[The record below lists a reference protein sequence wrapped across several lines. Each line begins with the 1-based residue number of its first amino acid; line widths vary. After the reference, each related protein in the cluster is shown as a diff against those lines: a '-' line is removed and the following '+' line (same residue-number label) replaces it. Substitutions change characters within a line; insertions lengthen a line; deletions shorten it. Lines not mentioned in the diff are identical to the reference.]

1 MPTTLTP
8 QLAEQLIAE
17 RFAPLPLELRPL
29 ERCIGRTLRQDVYAE
44 RDNPPFDRVCMDGI
58 AVRSEGAGR
67 RFRIEGTQPAGVPAV
82 RLSDPANAI
91 EVMTGA
97 VLPHGTDCVIPLEE
111 YELSERVVSVKESA
125 LIK

>member
-1 MPTTLTP
+1 MAITP
-8 QLAEQLIAE
+8 QQAQEAIDARVAPFPAE
-17 RFAPLPLELRPL
+17 RQPL

-67 RFRIEGTQPAGVPAV
+67 TFLIEAMQPAGAPAV
-82 RLSDPANAI
+82 SLSDPAHAI

-97 VLPHGTDCVIPLEE
+97 VLPRGADCIIPLEE
-111 YELSERVVSVKESA
+111 YDLTE
-125 LIK
+125 